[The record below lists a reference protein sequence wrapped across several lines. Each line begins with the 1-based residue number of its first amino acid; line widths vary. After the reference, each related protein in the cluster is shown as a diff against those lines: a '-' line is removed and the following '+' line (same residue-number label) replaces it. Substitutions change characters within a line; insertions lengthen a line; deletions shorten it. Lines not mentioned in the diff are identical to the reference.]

1 LRKIYFLS
9 GLGSHRLYLKDLQ
22 KYFSSIHLI
31 QIDLPGHGLNY
42 DLNVQSLEDLEKW
55 FLSNINEE
63 KVTVVGHSL
72 GADLLVHLSKS
83 IKKIKNIILLDGGI
97 FSLNQL
103 NYDFDKEITD
113 VITHLKNQ
121 TFDNIES
128 LLKEEKKGY
137 RQWTKN
143 LEEASIARMY
153 CNCST
158 KKYEMALNQ
167 DSIKNLLSLR
177 RKIKIPD
184 FSNIEANILILLPSI
199 QDKFIK
205 QIKIQN
211 IPKTIETHTIPN
223 SGHDIYLDNPEAVNI
238 KINEWLKDKS

>member
-1 LRKIYFLS
+1 
-9 GLGSHRLYLKDLQ
+9 
-22 KYFSSIHLI
+22 
-31 QIDLPGHGLNY
+31 
-42 DLNVQSLEDLEKW
+42 
-55 FLSNINEE
+55 
-63 KVTVVGHSL
+63 
-72 GADLLVHLSKS
+72 
-83 IKKIKNIILLDGGI
+83 
-97 FSLNQL
+97 
-103 NYDFDKEITD
+103 
-113 VITHLKNQ
+113 
-121 TFDNIES
+121 
-128 LLKEEKKGY
+128 
-137 RQWTKN
+137 
-143 LEEASIARMY
+143 MY

-199 QDKFIK
+199 QDKFIE